1 MLMLMLLLSQIS
13 ISLEA
18 ADASVTLLHFL
29 WRCSSLLLVLL
40 LILVRVVLLFRVVV
54 VVVVVVDHNETNGC
68 LERTQ
73 VNGVMHHASYS
84 SC

>member
-1 MLMLMLLLSQIS
+1 MLLLSQIS

-18 ADASVTLLHFL
+18 ANASVTFLHFL

-40 LILVRVVLLFRVVV
+40 LILVRVVLFRVVV
-54 VVVVVVDHNETNGC
+54 VVDLNETNGC